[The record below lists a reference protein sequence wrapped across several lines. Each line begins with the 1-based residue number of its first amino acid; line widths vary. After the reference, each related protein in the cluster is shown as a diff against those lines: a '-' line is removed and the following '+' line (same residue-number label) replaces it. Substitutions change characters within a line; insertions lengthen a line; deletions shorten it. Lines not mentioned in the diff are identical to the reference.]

1 MPLDL
6 IEPHRHRPALEG
18 LSSAGR
24 FLDITSKEQ
33 WRVYQNPV
41 RQDLLQYDGNIFA
54 IGFPSSFAFAELSA
68 ACQQAIGVFSF
79 VPCCFADFI
88 KDSNALCSVG
98 CSI

>member
-1 MPLDL
+1 MPLEL

-41 RQDLLQYDGNIFA
+41 RQGVR
-54 IGFPSSFAFAELSA
+54 GFFFSRVERVEMCRAGWARLRYGCFSA
-68 ACQQAIGVFSF
+68 SENGCY
-79 VPCCFADFI
+79 
-88 KDSNALCSVG
+88 SNKRYV
-98 CSI
+98 I